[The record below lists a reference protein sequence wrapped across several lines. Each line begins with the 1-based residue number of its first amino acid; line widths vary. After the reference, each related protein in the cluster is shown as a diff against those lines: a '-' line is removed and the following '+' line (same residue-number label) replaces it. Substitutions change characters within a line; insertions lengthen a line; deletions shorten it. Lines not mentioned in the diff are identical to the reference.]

1 MDSMHHYKIWLSK
14 VSDNELI
21 KELKNMDEKTIED
34 AFYKN
39 LEFGTGGLRGVIG
52 AGLNRM
58 NIFTVAKA
66 TQGICNYL
74 NSLGKNDLSVAIA
87 YDSRNKSDLF
97 SKTAAGVFAANNIK
111 CYIFKELMP
120 TPTLSFAVRKLKC
133 DSGIILTA
141 SHNPAKY
148 NGYKV
153 YGSDGC
159 QITLDMANA
168 VLFEIEKVDIF
179 NDVKSITFEDGISN
193 GMIELIKDEL
203 VNDFLDSVQSC
214 SIDTDSLKKSHLSVL
229 YTPLNG
235 TGNKPVKAI
244 LNSIGVEK
252 VTIVPEQELPDGN
265 FTTCTY
271 PNPEER
277 AAFSKALELSKTCK
291 PDILLATDPDCD
303 RVGVAVKKD
312 DDYELLT
319 GNETGC
325 LLLNYI
331 LERRKE
337 LGTLPKH
344 PVVVKTI
351 VTSRLADTIAKSF
364 GAEIIDTLTGFK
376 FIGEQIG
383 ILEKNGEENRYIF
396 GFEESY
402 GCLPGTYVRDK
413 DAVAASM
420 LICEMA
426 GYYKLKGL
434 TLLDMLD
441 KVYSTY
447 GCYRHKLLSFVF
459 EGADGTAHMKE
470 LTASFRKGIN
480 EIAGLKMV
488 ATYDY
493 LTSTKKDLITSL
505 ETHINLPKSDVIAL
519 ELENNCEVIVRP
531 SGTEP
536 KLKCYLT
543 AKAKTIDEADLIIEN
558 IKNHLDKIIIK

>member
-1 MDSMHHYKIWLSK
+1 MDIKKEYGNWLTN
-14 VSDNELI
+14 VSDETLLNEL
-21 KELKNMDEKTIED
+21 KTMNDAVIND

-58 NIFTVAKA
+58 NIYTVGKA

-74 NSLGKNDLSVAIA
+74 LSHEKKNLSVAIA
-87 YDSRNKSDLF
+87 YDSRINSELF
-97 SKTAAGVFAANNIK
+97 AKTAAGVFAANGIK
-111 CYIFKELMP
+111 AHIFKELMP
-120 TPTLSFAVRKLKC
+120 TPVLSFAVRTLHC
-133 DSGIILTA
+133 NAGIILTA

-159 QITLDMANA
+159 QITLDMAEA
-168 VLFEIEKVDIF
+168 VLSLIKKVDIF
-179 NDVKSITFEDGISN
+179 SDVKTSDFEKGLESGKISY
-193 GMIELIKDEL
+193 
-203 VNDFLDSVQSC
+203 
-214 SIDTDSLKKSHLSVL
+214 IDDSLVQNYLDEVEKCAVDKETINKSDLKVI

-235 TGNKPVKAI
+235 TGNKPVREI
-244 LNSIGVEK
+244 LKRQGLDK
-252 VTIVPEQELPDGN
+252 LTIVPEQENPDGN
-265 FTTCTY
+265 FTTCKQ

-277 AAFSKALELSKTCK
+277 SAFAKALELAETVK

-303 RVGVAVKKD
+303 RVGVAVKTKD
-312 DDYELLT
+312 GYELLT

-325 LLLNYI
+325 LMLHYI
-331 LERRKE
+331 LTRRAE
-337 LGTLPKH
+337 NETLPEK

-351 VTSRLADTIAKSF
+351 VTSRLADAIAADF
-364 GAEIIDTLTGFK
+364 NATLIDTLTGFK

-383 ILEKNGEENRYIF
+383 ILEKHGEEDRYVF

-402 GCLPGTYVRDK
+402 GSLPGSYVRDK

-426 GYYKLKGL
+426 AFYKLEGR
-434 TLLDMLD
+434 TLLDALD
-441 KVYSTY
+441 GLYKKY
-447 GCYRHKLLSFVF
+447 GCYRHKLLSYVF
-459 EGADGTAHMKE
+459 EGEDGVHRMKE
-470 LTASFRKGIN
+470 LTEKLRKGL
-480 EIAGLKMV
+480 ESFSGLKV
-488 ATYDY
+488 LSTADY
-493 LTSTKKDLITSL
+493 LLSVKTEPNGKKTEIK
-505 ETHINLPKSDVIAL
+505 LPKSDVIAF

-543 AKAKTIDEADLIIEN
+543 AKGNTVCEADEILSRLQKEF
-558 IKNHLDKIIIK
+558 DSIIK